1 MAEDSP
7 QNSSGSQEA
16 SEVLSGITNEK
27 TNSSTRENT
36 TLDKK
41 QCREKYD
48 LTVIVPHGIGRQ
60 KPGDTFALMYKS
72 ISDNFNDH
80 PMENCDSNCKN
91 TPHVIKKFWSDYNTE
106 KDDENNFGNIR
117 KIKNVLVGVDLKIPQ
132 GENRYRYVAL
142 RESYWHP
149 IKDNEEATKSWEATK
164 SEEPAPWY
172 KMFLGVIQIFLL
184 KILQFRLSTI
194 SFILVTSWILRF
206 SGFNNEYNI
215 PQGIDT
221 EGWKKLQPFVS
232 MFVNSGLFPYLII
245 VLPALIIFPA
255 ISLYIQIKS
264 CSSGAASRQ
273 ANKVLG
279 DIKEALNQSREVM
292 IVAHSMGGYLS
303 YESLRNEG
311 ILKYANRVDGTRKN
325 VSLVGLGSGLGPMMI
340 IRKVKGMNLW
350 DNMRLVILL
359 SIFFFLYSIA
369 WTSLLINLMLWVY
382 YPPGGTGAFVLG
394 FSNHK
399 IMLVSNFFRED
410 LAGTHPSNIV
420 FKSILFLILMRIF
433 MSFIVRPFYSEF
445 AIEEWKS
452 ISFLHRELYYSSDI
466 VGNTSR
472 FIYPKSFG
480 QELLGDPILDVKE
493 SLGWR
498 IVSKRFIY
506 SHNLGYYFQNN
517 RLVNFLWSSISSGIN
532 PKDYTSKDSKPR
544 KLQVV
549 YVMGFFVALCVSYL
563 IYANNRL
570 NFTASYSHGH
580 YSIWVIFNPVAVHIY
595 LPQILSLLPLILASC
610 WIVYFCTYF
619 IFSVFLYIVSSR
631 GQSRDMPHVA
641 PTLLDEKIFKTYA
654 LVQLVAIS
662 FISYFVS
669 TWIIDFIKSL
679 LSYIPYVAYGIFDFL
694 GKHFWAIEITLICLI
709 PLPILIW
716 KVKEVV
722 KRRFGK

>member
-1 MAEDSP
+1 MAEDLP
-7 QNSSGSQEA
+7 QDPLGNQEA
-16 SEVLSGITNEK
+16 SEEFSAITEGKIN
-27 TNSSTRENT
+27 NSTRENP
-36 TLDKK
+36 TLDKN

-80 PMENCDSNCKN
+80 LIENCDSNCES
-91 TPHVIKKFWSDYNTE
+91 TPHVIKKFWSGDNT
-106 KDDENNFGNIR
+106 K
-117 KIKNVLVGVDLKIPQ
+117 KNTLVGVDIKIPQ

-149 IKDNEEATKSWEATK
+149 TKDNKEAAKSEESTKP
-164 SEEPAPWY
+164 EEPAPWY

-194 SFILVTSWILRF
+194 SFILVTSWILLF
-206 SGFNNEYNI
+206 SGFNNKYNI
-215 PQGIDT
+215 PQGIDM
-221 EGWKKLQPFVS
+221 EGWKKLQPLVS
-232 MFVNSGLFPYLII
+232 MFVNSALFPFLITVLPVLII
-245 VLPALIIFPA
+245 VPA

-273 ANKVLG
+273 ANKVLD

-340 IRKVKGMNLW
+340 IQKVKRMNSW
-350 DNMRLVILL
+350 DNIRLVILL
-359 SIFFFLYSIA
+359 SIFFFLYFIS

-382 YPPGGTGAFVLG
+382 YPPGGTGALVLG

-399 IMLVSNFFRED
+399 IMLVSNFFGED

-420 FKSILFLILMRIF
+420 FKSILFLILMRNF
-433 MSFIVRPFYSEF
+433 MSLIVYPFYSEF
-445 AIEEWKS
+445 AIRERKS

-472 FIYPKSFG
+472 FVYPKSFG
-480 QELLGDPILDVKE
+480 QELLGDPILGAKK

-506 SHNLGYYFQNN
+506 SHNLGYYFQSN
-517 RLVNFLWSSISSGIN
+517 RLVNFLRNSIFLGIK
-532 PKDYTSKDSKPR
+532 PEDYTSRDFKPKR
-544 KLQVV
+544 LQIV
-549 YVMGFFVALCVSYL
+549 YIVGFFVALFVSYL
-563 IYANNRL
+563 GYANYRL
-570 NFTASYSHGH
+570 SQIVSYTHGH
-580 YSIWVIFNPVAVHIY
+580 YSISDFFNPTLVHIF
-595 LPQILSLLPLILASC
+595 LPNVVLIAPLIIASC
-610 WIVYFCTYF
+610 WVVYFCTYF
-619 IFSVFLYIVSSR
+619 AFSVFLYIKSSKGRSR
-631 GQSRDMPHVA
+631 GVLHVA
-641 PTLLDEKIFKTYA
+641 PTLLDEKIFEIYA
-654 LVQLVAIS
+654 IAQLVMVS
-662 FISYFVS
+662 YVSYFVS
-669 TWIIDFIKSL
+669 TWIVDFIKL
-679 LSYIPYVAYGIFDFL
+679 ILSRIPYIVYNIFDFW
-694 GKHFWAIEITLICLI
+694 GSHFWTIEITLICLI
-709 PLPILIW
+709 LLPIPIW

>member
-7 QNSSGSQEA
+7 QNSSGPHEA
-16 SEVLSGITNEK
+16 SEDFAVITDEK
-27 TNSSTRENT
+27 LNNSTRENT
-36 TLDKK
+36 ALYKK
-41 QCREKYD
+41 QCREEYD

-80 PMENCDSNCKN
+80 PMENCDSNCEN
-91 TPHVIKKFWSDYNTE
+91 TPHVIKKFWGGDNTE
-106 KDDENNFGNIR
+106 KNT
-117 KIKNVLVGVDLKIPQ
+117 LVGVDIKIPQ

-149 IKDNEEATKSWEATK
+149 TKDNKDATKSEESAK
-164 SEEPAPWY
+164 PEEPAPWY

-206 SGFNNEYNI
+206 SGFNNKYNI
-215 PQGIDT
+215 PQGIDM

-273 ANKVLG
+273 ANKVLD

-340 IRKVKGMNLW
+340 IQKVKRMNSW
-350 DNMRLVILL
+350 DNIRLVILL
-359 SIFFFLYSIA
+359 SIFFFLYFIS
-369 WTSLLINLMLWVY
+369 WTSLLVNLMLWVY
-382 YPPGGTGAFVLG
+382 YPPGGTGALVLG

-399 IMLVSNFFRED
+399 IMLVSNFFGED

-420 FKSILFLILMRIF
+420 FKSILFLILMRNF
-433 MSFIVRPFYSEF
+433 MSLIVYPFYSEF
-445 AIEEWKS
+445 AIRERKS

-472 FIYPKSFG
+472 FVYPKSFG
-480 QELLGDPILDVKE
+480 QELLGDPILGAKK

-506 SHNLGYYFQNN
+506 SHNLGYYFQSN
-517 RLVNFLWSSISSGIN
+517 RLVNFLRNSIFLGIK
-532 PKDYTSKDSKPR
+532 PEEYTSRDFKPKR
-544 KLQVV
+544 LQIV
-549 YVMGFFVALCVSYL
+549 YIVGFFVALFISYIGYANYRLSRIVSY
-563 IYANNRL
+563 
-570 NFTASYSHGH
+570 THGH
-580 YSIWVIFNPVAVHIY
+580 YSISDFFNPTLVHIF
-595 LPQILSLLPLILASC
+595 LPDVILLAPLILASC
-610 WIVYFCTYF
+610 WVVYFCTYF
-619 IFSVFLYIVSSR
+619 AFSIFLYIKSSKER
-631 GQSRDMPHVA
+631 SQGVLHVA
-641 PTLLDEKIFKTYA
+641 PTLLDEEIFKIYA
-654 LVQLVAIS
+654 IAQLVMIS

-669 TWIIDFIKSL
+669 TWIVDFIKLL
-679 LSYIPYVAYGIFDFL
+679 LSRIPYIIYNILDFL
-694 GKHFWAIEITLICLI
+694 ARYFWAIEITLICL
-709 PLPILIW
+709 LVLWILVCEI
-716 KVKEVV
+716 KEVI
-722 KRRFGK
+722 KRKYEK